1 MIVDL
6 ESVNL
11 LGFNESD
18 KNLGLMELPLL
29 MLSSPSATEDELT
42 RNLDHQHVQTVKK
55 SMKDRP
61 EGLARTL
68 LVVWLAPISS
78 SPKDLRLSNL
88 CCLRSTN
95 LEILLSLPNKSV
107 LL

>member
-42 RNLDHQHVQTVKK
+42 RNLDH
-55 SMKDRP
+55 
-61 EGLARTL
+61 
-68 LVVWLAPISS
+68 
-78 SPKDLRLSNL
+78 
-88 CCLRSTN
+88 
-95 LEILLSLPNKSV
+95 
-107 LL
+107 